1 MALCL
6 VNKKVCFSLMVC
18 GTCKKKKKR
27 IFLLRSFVLSSNTN
41 IQMNQ
46 LYTFTL
52 NEKSCFLKNMSKLS
66 EFMLKT

>member
-1 MALCL
+1 MQ
-6 VNKKVCFSLMVC
+6 
-18 GTCKKKKKR
+18 KKKKR